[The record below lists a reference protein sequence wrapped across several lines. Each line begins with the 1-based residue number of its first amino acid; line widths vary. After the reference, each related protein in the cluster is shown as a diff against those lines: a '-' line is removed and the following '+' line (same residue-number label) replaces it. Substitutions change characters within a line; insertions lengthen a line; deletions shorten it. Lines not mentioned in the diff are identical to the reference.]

1 MAEGLSTI
9 GGVAVCGAAVLA
21 GFFLV
26 GGLGDGGSRSAGGK
40 ERAIAQLVE
49 ECQATLTKHRA
60 IREHNTEAQ
69 IKGACNCVSKELYV
83 RASNLDAEMA
93 QAEKVYSLR
102 ESMGPAIKNCVQR
115 TGLGTS
121 E

>member
-1 MAEGLSTI
+1 MFEGRPSTI
-9 GGVAVCGAAVLA
+9 GYIAVCGAAALV

-26 GGLGDGGSRSAGGK
+26 GGLGHQRSSK
-40 ERAIAQLVE
+40 EDVIAQLVD
-49 ECQATLTKHRA
+49 ECLDTLNKHRD

-69 IKGACNCVSKELYV
+69 IRGTCNCMSEQLYV
-83 RASNLDAEMA
+83 QASDLDAEMDWSD
-93 QAEKVYSLR
+93 KVHSIR

-115 TGLGTS
+115 TGLGVS